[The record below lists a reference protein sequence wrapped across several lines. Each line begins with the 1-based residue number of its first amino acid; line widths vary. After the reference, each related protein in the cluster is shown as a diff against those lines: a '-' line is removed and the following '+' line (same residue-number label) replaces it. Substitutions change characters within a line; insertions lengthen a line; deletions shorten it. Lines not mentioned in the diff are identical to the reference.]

1 MPVSAKEFKSWLDA
15 SSISTSPA
23 ALSALTGLNRGTLG
37 NQLRRGNV
45 AESTVVAVARAAGIG
60 VLQALTAFDGYR
72 DVLSRPVEPSAAEVL
87 SQVHH
92 ADLMAELGQP
102 LQGTRVVIDPLPP
115 RTQKPHSTH

>member
-15 SSISTSPA
+15 ASISTSPA

-45 AESTVVAVARAAGIG
+45 AESTVVAVARAAGLG

-92 ADLMAELGQP
+92 ADLMGEL
-102 LQGTRVVIDPLPP
+102 
-115 RTQKPHSTH
+115 